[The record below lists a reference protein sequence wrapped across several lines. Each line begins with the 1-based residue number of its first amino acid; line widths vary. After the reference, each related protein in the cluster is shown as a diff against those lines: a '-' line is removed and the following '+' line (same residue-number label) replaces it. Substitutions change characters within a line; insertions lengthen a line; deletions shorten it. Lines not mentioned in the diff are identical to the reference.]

1 MKMKKLFTREV
12 KIGLMALVS
21 ILILYFGIN
30 YLKGVNI
37 FKPTNYYYATY
48 DNIDG
53 LVETNPVMIRG
64 CQVGMVREI
73 KRDFSKQ
80 KPFVVVLYIDKGLKL
95 PKGTKADLFDNG
107 LMGGKAVR
115 LIFDPAATT
124 YQEAGDTLVS
134 TVSVGLM
141 GQLSADLMPKI
152 NSLIT
157 ETDSLIVS
165 VRAVVQSPEL
175 KKSLASIEKTT
186 AELEQSSTEL
196 KKIMKK
202 DLPKVITDVNIITS
216 NLSIVSNN
224 IKKIDFASTMASVD
238 NTIANLNEVTR
249 KMNSKEGSLGL
260 LINDTRLYDNLNDI
274 SQNANILVVDLKQ
287 NPKRYVHFSVFA
299 PKDKK

>member
-1 MKMKKLFTREV
+1 MKKLFTREV
-12 KIGLMALVS
+12 KIGLMALIS

-30 YLKGVNI
+30 YLKGVNV

-64 CQVGMVREI
+64 YQVGMVREI

-107 LMGGKAVR
+107 LMGGKAVQ
-115 LIFDPAATT
+115 LVFDPSATA

-157 ETDSLIVS
+157 ETDSLIVA
-165 VRAVVQSPEL
+165 VRTVVQSPEL
-175 KKSLASIEKTT
+175 KKSLSSIEKTT

-202 DLPKVITDVNIITS
+202 DLPKVITDVNVITS
-216 NLSIVSNN
+216 NLAIVSNN